1 MCQPLK
7 QCPRTATVAWCAA
20 EAAPTLMAL
29 GSSAKSAAGIGGAEV
44 GGDASLDFVSFDLSK
59 PGSDMDVLASIKT
72 ERRFSSISWGC
83 LGIDTGVYPY
93 GILAGGL
100 QEGVV
105 SLWNPHAIV
114 NSRGAD
120 SGLVHS
126 SQVHT
131 GTVNCVEFHPMRS
144 ELMAT
149 CGSDSQV
156 NIINIQNATAPAFYH
171 PSESNKHAGSEVLC
185 CAWNRKVQHI
195 LCSCSNTG
203 TTVVWDLKQ
212 KKEVIS
218 FQDPAKRQRISGV
231 EWHPEVPMQ
240 LLVAYDD
247 DRQPAMQMWDLR
259 NCTYPFKETAGHSK
273 GILGVAW
280 NTQDPNLILSCG
292 KDNRLICWSNSEGKM
307 DTFCDIS
314 SQQSNFEVK
323 WAPHKPSIVSAASLS
338 GSVSLYSVQQQQ
350 NAGTKYCPRWYKK
363 PCGVSFGFG
372 GKMLSFGQKK
382 AAAALATDTSKTP
395 IASFCHSLVVPNE
408 PEVVPSADMFE
419 SWIAE
424 QKLREY
430 CHEKT
435 RRSGNEYENLMW
447 ELMGTQFE
455 DSGRSRVPILL
466 GFDKDHIVKEAERF
480 LGKQPGT
487 TLMGPPPEE
496 KESQQPAAQPSI
508 NLGPEI
514 DLTQA
519 ESFFDQLT
527 STTEQ
532 KKQEETER
540 EQKKLMEQA
549 MGVTGIGS
557 SSGAQATTDWSA
569 GPEAIIK
576 QSILVG
582 NLPVAVECCFQSGR
596 MAEALLLAS
605 GGGTTLWTRARDE
618 FLRLQADSF
627 LSTVGNIMT
636 NDFEKLVGSSNLAN
650 WKETLAIVAT
660 YSGDQ
665 YQILCEQLAERLQN
679 EKFDPRSALICH
691 ICARNFPKTVS
702 IWAQTGF
709 STQGSQ
715 KLALQDLV
723 EKMTVMQEATKFNQ
737 PDPLF
742 NAKVTQYAEIL
753 ANSGRL
759 TAAMRYLCL
768 LQHDASSAILRDRIY
783 NSAPMQM
790 SKMFGGRPSFP
801 FETSDVRV
809 AYQPPAPQPQYG
821 AAGAAGHPGMPK
833 APGMGPS
840 PGMPAPGVTPPS
852 NPGGMPP
859 RPAYPGAAMP
869 PTPAPAGPGGYPMGP
884 GAGMPAPGGGMGPG
898 AGLGPAGP
906 AAAPPGPGMG
916 PAPRLPGTGMGPAP
930 NMPSAPSTSMPGPGM
945 GPTPGMPGPGMGPAP
960 TMPGP
965 GMGPAP
971 HMPGPGMGPAPH
983 LPVGGHAG
991 GVPGN
996 YAAPMAGPGVLPPG
1010 QANMASPTS
1019 APPGG
1024 PPRTST
1030 APQHSAAPVVD
1041 GTPVPWPLPT
1051 RTQQKLSTTSS
1062 VAAQNQAVQDRSAGG
1077 QAQIGEPMAPHELQH
1092 VKGVLS
1098 MLLDAT
1104 SAQDGTPAAAK
1115 KREDIAKRLEELYS
1129 MLQNGQIRVAASQKV
1144 LQMVKA
1150 VEAQD
1155 YATATKT
1162 QMELCKMD
1170 WELNR
1175 NWLMGVKRLIPQ
1187 R

>member
-1 MCQPLK
+1 MAQPMK

-29 GSSAKSAAGIGGAEV
+29 GSSAKSAAGIAGGEIS
-44 GGDASLDFVSFDLSK
+44 GDATLDFASFDLSK
-59 PGSDMDVLASIKT
+59 PGSDMNIVASIKT
-72 ERRFSSISWGC
+72 ERRFASLSWGM
-83 LGIDTGVYPY
+83 LGVDTGVHPY
-93 GILAGGL
+93 GILAGGC
-100 QEGVV
+100 QDGVV
-105 SLWNPHAIV
+105 SIWNPHAIV

-120 SGLVHS
+120 SGLIHS
-126 SQVHT
+126 SQVHQ
-131 GTVNCVEFHPMRS
+131 GTVNCVQFHPIRP

-149 CGSDSQV
+149 CGDSQV
-156 NIINIQNATAPAFYH
+156 NIVALNNPSQPAFYP
-171 PSESNKHAGSEVLC
+171 PSETNKHAGSEVLC

-218 FQDPAKRQRISGV
+218 FQDPANRQRISGV
-231 EWHPEVPMQ
+231 EWHPEVPTQ
-240 LLVAYDD
+240 LIVAYDD
-247 DRQPAMQMWDLR
+247 DRQPAIQMWDLR

-273 GILGVAW
+273 GILGIAW
-280 NTQDPNLILSCG
+280 NTQDPNLIMSCG

-307 DTFCDIS
+307 DTFCEMS
-314 SQQSNFEVK
+314 SQQYNFEVK
-323 WAPHKPSIVSAASLS
+323 WAPHKPSIISAASYS
-338 GSVSLYSVQQQQ
+338 GSVSIHSVQQQQ
-350 NAGTKYCPRWYKK
+350 NAGTKYCPRWYRK

-372 GKMLSFGQKK
+372 GKMMSFGVRK
-382 AAAALATDTSKTP
+382 AAAALATDAAKTP
-395 IASFCHSLVVPNE
+395 VASFCHSLVVPNE
-408 PEVVPSADMFE
+408 PEVVPSADLFE
-419 SWIAE
+419 SWIGE
-424 QKLREY
+424 RKLRDY
-430 CHEKT
+430 CQEKT
-435 RRSGNEYENLMW
+435 RRCGNPHETLMW

-455 DSGRSRVPILL
+455 DGGRSRVPILL
-466 GFDKDHIVKEAERF
+466 GFDKDRILKDAEGF

-496 KESQQPAAQPSI
+496 KESQQAVAQPAPS
-508 NLGPEI
+508 LGPEL

-519 ESFFDQLT
+519 ESFFDELT
-527 STTEQ
+527 SNTEQ
-532 KKQEETER
+532 KKREDEER
-540 EQKKLMEQA
+540 EQKRLMEQA
-549 MGVTGIGS
+549 LGTAAAAAGGA
-557 SSGAQATTDWSA
+557 AQALTDWSA

-582 NLPVAVECCFQSGR
+582 NLPAAVECCFQSGR

-636 NDFEKLVGSSNLAN
+636 NDFEKLVASSNLSS
-650 WKETLAIVAT
+650 WKETLAIIAT

-665 YQILCEQLAERLQN
+665 YQILCEQLADRLQN

-702 IWAQTGF
+702 IWAQAGF
-709 STQGSQ
+709 SAQGSQ

-723 EKMTVMQEATKFNQ
+723 EKMTVLQEATKFNQ

-790 SKMFGGRPSFP
+790 SQLFGARPSFP
-801 FETSDVRV
+801 FEQTDVRIM
-809 AYQPPAPQPQYG
+809 YQQQPQQQPQQQQQQYNMPG
-821 AAGAAGHPGMPK
+821 AASHPGMPK
-833 APGMGPS
+833 APATGPS
-840 PGMPAPGVTPPS
+840 PVMPPS
-852 NPGGMPP
+852 QPGGMPP
-859 RPAYPGAAMP
+859 RPSYPGASMP
-869 PTPAPAGPGGYPMGP
+869 PTPGPGGYPMGP
-884 GAGMPAPGGGMGPG
+884 GAPMPGSGMPSGPPAPAPG
-898 AGLGPAGP
+898 
-906 AAAPPGPGMG
+906 PPGPGMG
-916 PAPRLPGTGMGPAP
+916 PAPRMPGPGMGPAP
-930 NMPSAPSTSMPGPGM
+930 NMPSAPSPGMPGMSGPGM
-945 GPTPGMPGPGMGPAP
+945 GPAPSMPGPGMGPAP
-960 TMPGP
+960 SMPGP

-983 LPVGGHAG
+983 LPAVGHHG
-991 GVPGN
+991 
-996 YAAPMAGPGVLPPG
+996 AAPAAGPGVLPPG
-1010 QANMASPTS
+1010 QATMASPT
-1019 APPGG
+1019 AGPPAGG
-1024 PPRTST
+1024 PPRVST

-1062 VAAQNQAVQDRSAGG
+1062 VAGANQAVQERSAGAG
-1077 QAQIGEPMAPHELQH
+1077 VQVGDPMAPHELSH
-1092 VKGVLS
+1092 IKGVLS
-1098 MLLDAT
+1098 MLIDAN
-1104 SAQDGTPAAAK
+1104 SQDGTPASAK
-1115 KREDIAKRLEELYS
+1115 RREDISKRLEELYS
-1129 MLQNGQIRVAASQKV
+1129 MLANGQIRNTAAQKV

-1155 YATATKT
+1155 YGTANKMQT
-1162 QMELCKMD
+1162 ELCKMD
-1170 WELNR
+1170 WDANR
-1175 NWLMGVKRLIPQ
+1175 NWLMVIRRLIPQ

>member
-1 MCQPLK
+1 
-7 QCPRTATVAWCAA
+7 
-20 EAAPTLMAL
+20 MAL
-29 GSSAKSAAGIGGAEV
+29 GSSAKSAAGIIGGDAA
-44 GGDASLDFVSFDLSK
+44 GDASLDFVSFDLSK
-59 PGSDMDVLASIKT
+59 PGSDMDVLASIRT

-83 LGIDTGVYPY
+83 LGVDTGVYPY
-93 GILAGGL
+93 GVLAGGL
-100 QEGVV
+100 QEGVI

-120 SGLVHS
+120 TGLIHT
-126 SQVHT
+126 SQVHK
-131 GTVNCVEFHPMRS
+131 GTVNCVEFHPMRP

-149 CGSDSQV
+149 CGADSQV
-156 NIINIQNATAPAFYH
+156 NIINLQNATQPALYQ
-171 PSESNKHAGSEVLC
+171 PSDSNKHAGSEVLC

-218 FQDPAKRQRISGV
+218 FQDPANRQRISGV
-231 EWHPEVPMQ
+231 EWHPEVPTQ

-247 DRQPAMQMWDLR
+247 DRQPAIQMWDLR

-280 NTQDPNLILSCG
+280 NTQDPNLIMSSG

-307 DTFCDIS
+307 ETFCEMT
-314 SQQSNFEVK
+314 SQQGNFEVK
-323 WAPHKPSIVSAASLS
+323 WAPHKPSLISAASFS
-338 GSVSLYSVQQQQ
+338 GSVSVHSVQQQQ
-350 NAGTKYCPRWYKK
+350 NTGTKYCPRWYKK

-372 GKMLSFGQKK
+372 GKMMTFGVKK
-382 AAAALATDTSKTP
+382 AAAALATDTTKTP
-395 IASFCHSLVVPNE
+395 IASYCHSLVVPNE

-424 QKLREY
+424 QKLCDY

-435 RRSGNEYENLMW
+435 RRSSNPHENLMW

-466 GFDKDHIVKEAERF
+466 GFDKDRIVQEAERF

-496 KESQQPAAQPSI
+496 KERQQQSVAQPSPS
-508 NLGPEI
+508 LGPEL

-532 KKQEETER
+532 KKQEEQER

-549 MGVTGIGS
+549 LGTTTTGS
-557 SSGAQATTDWSA
+557 SPGAQTATDWSA

-605 GGGTTLWTRARDE
+605 GGGTDLWTRARDE

-627 LSTVGNIMT
+627 LSTVGNIMM
-636 NDFEKLVGSSNLAN
+636 NDFQKLVGSSNLAN
-650 WKETLAIVAT
+650 WKETLAIIAT

-665 YQILCEQLAERLQN
+665 YQTLCEQLAERLEK

-702 IWAQTGF
+702 IWAQGGF
-709 STQGSQ
+709 SAQGSQ

-723 EKMTVMQEATKFNQ
+723 EKMTVLQEATKFNQ

-742 NAKVTQYAEIL
+742 NSKVTQYAEIL

-790 SKMFGGRPSFP
+790 SKMFGARPSFP
-801 FETSDVRV
+801 FETTDVRIM
-809 AYQPPAPQPQYG
+809 YQPPAQQQQFSV
-821 AAGAAGHPGMPK
+821 AGAPGHPGMPK
-833 APGMGPS
+833 APGMAPTPGMPS
-840 PGMPAPGVTPPS
+840 PGAMPPSAPGV
-852 NPGGMPP
+852 MPP
-859 RPAYPGAAMP
+859 RPSHGGAMP
-869 PTPAPAGPGGYPMGP
+869 PAPAGPGGYP
-884 GAGMPAPGGGMGPG
+884 GMGPG
-898 AGLGPAGP
+898 APMPNPGASMVPGAPGPAP
-906 AAAPPGPGMG
+906 APPGPGMG
-916 PAPRLPGTGMGPAP
+916 PAPRLPGG
-930 NMPSAPSTSMPGPGM
+930 SMPGPGM
-945 GPTPGMPGPGMGPAP
+945 GPAPSLPPAPMPGMPGPGMGPAP
-960 TMPGP
+960 GMPGP
-965 GMGPAP
+965 GMGPTP
-971 HMPGPGMGPAPH
+971 SMPGPGMGPAPH
-983 LPVGGHAG
+983 LPGVGVHGPPGGHM
-991 GVPGN
+991 
-996 YAAPMAGPGVLPPG
+996 AAPTPGPGVLPPG
-1010 QANMASPTS
+1010 QASMASPS
-1019 APPGG
+1019 AAMAGG
-1024 PPRTST
+1024 PPRLST
-1030 APQHSAAPVVD
+1030 APQHSAAPVVPD
-1041 GTPVPWPLPT
+1041 TPVPWPLPT
-1051 RTQQKLSTTSS
+1051 KTQQKLSTTSS
-1062 VAAQNQAVQDRSAGG
+1062 VALQNQAVQDRSAGG
-1077 QAQIGEPMAPHELQH
+1077 AAQMGEPMAPHELSH

-1098 MLLDAT
+1098 MLLDA
-1104 SAQDGTPAAAK
+1104 SAQDNTPANAK

-1129 MLQNGQIRVAASQKV
+1129 MLQNGQVRAAAAQKL
-1144 LQMVKA
+1144 LQLVKA

-1155 YATATKT
+1155 FPTANKI

-1170 WELNR
+1170 WDTNR